1 MKAAEKRVFL
11 QTILGSQALA
21 ETLRAQ
27 LQSVSGAVGAGP
39 AADLDALL
47 LKVGGILDEALQA
60 VAIAPVDVEKRTA
73 EQLAADAK
81 AGLP

>member
-47 LKVGGILDEALQA
+47 LKVSSILDESLQT
-60 VAIAPVDVEKRTA
+60 VACEAVDVEKRTA